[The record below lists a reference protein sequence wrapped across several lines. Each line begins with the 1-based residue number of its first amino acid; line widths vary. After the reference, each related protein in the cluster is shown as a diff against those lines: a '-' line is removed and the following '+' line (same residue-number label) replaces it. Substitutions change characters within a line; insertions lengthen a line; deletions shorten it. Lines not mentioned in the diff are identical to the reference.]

1 MTNCKRPLHVTPSGH
16 PLWRG
21 WHPPTH
27 RRPGKPSPLIC
38 ARGYKRTA
46 RVFFRVYFFSNKDPS
61 LPAAARKS
69 RERARRVRD
78 EPQHCP
84 PYRRCP
90 AHHITA
96 NPALRAPGGLSHNS
110 LPRPLGASAH
120 LHPEGLTCVRQ
131 WPWSSVMLCCSHT
144 PPSHPC
150 AARPQ
155 RPPSFHAAGITPRIV
170 G

>member
-21 WHPPTH
+21 WHPPTAVLGSHH
-27 RRPGKPSPLIC
+27 RSS
-38 ARGYKRTA
+38 
-46 RVFFRVYFFSNKDPS
+46 V
-61 LPAAARKS
+61 PAATRGQQGFSSESIFSATRTPVFLLLPGRAG
-69 RERARRVRD
+69 RERAACEMSPNTARLTAAA
-78 EPQHCP
+78 P
-84 PYRRCP
+84 P
-90 AHHITA
+90 ITA
-96 NPALRAPGGLSHNS
+96 NLALRAPGGLSHNS

-155 RPPSFHAAGITPRIV
+155 RPPSFHAADITPRIV